1 MLWLKKPVLWHSS
14 RVPSG
19 YDYAKMTPG
28 ERLLIRERF
37 HDWYSADWDYALTTV
52 YLFCAVI
59 GLVALVRWASI
70 FRPRKT
76 NAPAGIVDKLVAVG
90 GFLVTKQFRLAA
102 FNYDS
107 PPLAAMGAVVGLF
120 VFTMALMLAVKPY
133 YWPNHEMGHSPPI
146 ATRSGW
152 ISIAIMP
159 FMIAFATKIN
169 FIGLLART
177 SHERLQVFHRWSATI
192 MYITSLVHT
201 FPFIINNID
210 MGMMRAEWKTSSYY
224 WTGVVAL
231 IPQTYLVACSWG
243 YFRNGYY
250 ETFKKLHFVAAG
262 LFMAALFV
270 HCCFR
275 LTSWD
280 YFWATLALYGTAWIT
295 RLVRGL
301 VTPGT
306 ATLEGLPDR
315 TLLARVSTSRRFTW
329 APGQHVFV
337 RFMLGPVHFATTHPF
352 TVSNCHSA
360 GGSLELIMRVRDGIT
375 QELYRRAA
383 AGGAVRVFVDGPY
396 GHATLA
402 RDLRAYDR
410 VLFLAGGS
418 GATFTLPLLVDL
430 VTNGRAEATIE
441 FVVAVRE
448 SGSLEW
454 IDRQLRDLKGAEPP
468 RVAITTYI
476 TRGTSVSEKDGDAP
490 DVASRHED
498 EGRPDLA
505 ALIRNA
511 CSGAAA
517 RVAIIA
523 CGPDEFAYDVRR
535 AVAAE
540 QLRVAC
546 GEASAVEVYLHAE
559 NYSW

>member
-1 MLWLKKPVLWHSS
+1 MLWLKTPVLWHSS

-19 YDYAKMTPG
+19 YDYSKMTAA
-28 ERLLIRERF
+28 ERLLIRERW
-37 HDWYSADWDYALTTV
+37 HDWYQADWDYAQTTV
-52 YLFCAVI
+52 YLFCAAI
-59 GLVALVRWASI
+59 GLVSLLRWASVL
-70 FRPRKT
+70 RPRKPNT
-76 NAPAGIVDKLVAVG
+76 PAGVVDRLVALG
-90 GFLVTKQFRLAA
+90 GFMTTKQFRLASLDY
-102 FNYDS
+102 NS
-107 PPLAAMGAVVGLF
+107 PPLSAIGAVLGLF

-169 FIGLLART
+169 FVGLLART

-192 MYITSLVHT
+192 MYLTSLVHT

-210 MGMMRAEWKTSSYY
+210 MGMMQVEWKTSNYY

-231 IPQTYLVACSWG
+231 LAQTYLVACSWG

-250 ETFKKLHFVAAG
+250 ETFKKLHFVVAG
-262 LFMAALFV
+262 LFMIALFL

-280 YFWATLALYGTAWIT
+280 YFWATLGIYGTAW
-295 RLVRGL
+295 LVRLLRGL
-301 VTPGT
+301 ATPGT
-306 ATLEGLPDR
+306 ATLERLPDR
-315 TLLARVSTSRRFTW
+315 TLLARVAPSRRLTW

-337 RFMLGPVHFATTHPF
+337 RFMLGSVHSFTTHPF
-352 TVSNCHSA
+352 TVANV
-360 GGSLELIMRVRDGIT
+360 GGELELIMRVRDGIT
-375 QELYRRAA
+375 RALEERA
-383 AGGAVRVFVDGPY
+383 VAGGAVRVFLDGPY
-396 GHATLA
+396 GHPSLA
-402 RDLRAYDR
+402 KDLRAYDR

-418 GATFTLPLLVDL
+418 GATFTLPLFVDL
-430 VTNGRAEATIE
+430 VAHGRADAVIE

-448 SGSLEW
+448 AGSLEW
-454 IDRQLRDLKGAEPP
+454 INRTLHDLKGAEAP
-468 RVAITTYI
+468 RVAIKTYI
-476 TRGTSVSEKDGDAP
+476 TRGCTSPAEKDGDAAE
-490 DVASRHED
+490 VSSHHED

-505 ALIRNA
+505 ALIRTA
-511 CSGAAA
+511 CSGAAT

-523 CGPDEFAYDVRR
+523 CGPEEFAYDVRR
-535 AVAAE
+535 AAAAE

-546 GEASAVEVYLHAE
+546 GEASAAEVYLHAE